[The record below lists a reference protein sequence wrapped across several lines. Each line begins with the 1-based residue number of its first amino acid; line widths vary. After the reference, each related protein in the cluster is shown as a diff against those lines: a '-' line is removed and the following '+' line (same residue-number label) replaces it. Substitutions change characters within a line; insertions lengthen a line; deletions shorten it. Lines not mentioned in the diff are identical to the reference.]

1 MGSGKTKNRRLPLL
15 PLRGLLVYPSMVLHL
30 DVGRDKSVRA
40 LERAM
45 VDDHMILLCSQSEV
59 NIEEPT
65 EEDIYR
71 IGTIA
76 KVRQMLKLPNGTIR
90 VLVEGVLRA
99 EIMDYLPTEEF
110 YEVMVKEFPEEETT
124 DPEVDALMRSV
135 LSQFEHYTS
144 LSKKITPET
153 HAAVSDIDDPGRL
166 ADVIT
171 SHLSLKIKDKQD
183 ILETI
188 DVRQRL
194 ERLLDILNNE
204 REVLELERKISQR
217 VKKQMEKT
225 QKEYYLRE
233 QMKAIQKEL
242 GEKEGRA
249 GEVEELRSQLEQA
262 GVPDQVKEKI
272 EKEIDRLEKMPTT
285 SAEGGVIRNYID
297 WLLSLPWSKETEDD
311 LSLSKAEDILNQDH
325 YGLEKPKER
334 VLEYLAVQQLV
345 KKLKGPILCLV
356 GPPGVGKTSL
366 ARSIAKSLGRK
377 FVRISL
383 GGVRDEAE
391 IRGHR
396 RTYVGAMPG
405 RIIQGM
411 KTAGSS
417 NPVFLL
423 DEIDKMAMD
432 FRGDPA
438 SALLEVLDPEQN
450 NTFSDH
456 FVEVPFDL
464 SSVMFVTTANA
475 MHNIPRPLLDR
486 MEVLYIPGYTELE
499 KLKIAERYLLPKQKR
514 EHGLTDE
521 QLHVSEETLLQL
533 IRDYTRESGVR
544 NLEQQ
549 MAAICRKAAKQIVAS
564 GTVPIKAEEAA
575 EQDEPAL
582 NVLEAAFGEG
592 GEAASLSGRLEK
604 QQEAAL
610 QSEPQSETE
619 QPAEVKT
626 LNVDLELLKEWL
638 GPAKF
643 RYGMAEAENQIGAV
657 TGLAWTEVGGDTL
670 VIEVTVM
677 PGSGKLTL
685 TGQLGDVMKES
696 AQAAFSYT
704 RSKALE
710 LGIDPQFHEKN
721 DIHIH
726 IPEGAI
732 PKDGPSAGITIA
744 TALISALTGRY
755 VSKEVAMTG
764 EITLRGR
771 VLPIGG
777 LKEKSLAA
785 HRAGIK
791 KILLPKD
798 NVRDLR
804 DIPDSVRSEI
814 TFVPVGHIDEVL
826 LHALLPAN
834 TEEKAGTPIL

>member
-1 MGSGKTKNRRLPLL
+1 MGSGKTKGRRLPLL

-40 LERAM
+40 LEKCM
-45 VDDHMILLCSQSEV
+45 IDDHMILLCSQSEV

-65 EEDIYR
+65 EDDIYR
-71 IGTIA
+71 VGTIA

-90 VLVEGVLRA
+90 VLVEGVVRA
-99 EIMDYLPTEEF
+99 EVLDYVPNEQF
-110 YEVMVKEFPEEETT
+110 YEVTVLELPEPETD

-135 LSQFEHYTS
+135 LSQFEHYIS
-144 LSKKITPET
+144 LSKKVTPET
-153 HAAVSDIDDPGRL
+153 LAAVSDIDEPGRL

-188 DVRQRL
+188 DVRERL

-204 REVLELERKISQR
+204 REVLELERKINQR

-249 GEVEELRSQLEQA
+249 GEVEELRNQLNEA
-262 GVPDQVKEKI
+262 GVPDNVREKV
-272 EKEIDRLEKMPTT
+272 EKEIDRLEKMPAT

-297 WLLSLPWSKETEDD
+297 WLLALPWSKHTEDD
-311 LSLSKAEDILNQDH
+311 LSLSKAEEILNNDH

-345 KKLKGPILCLV
+345 KKMKGPILCLV

-366 ARSIAKSLGRK
+366 ARSIAKSLDRK

-411 KTAGSS
+411 KTAGSY

-423 DEIDKMAMD
+423 DEIDKMASD
-432 FRGDPA
+432 FRGDPS

-456 FVEVPFDL
+456 FIEVPFDL
-464 SSVMFVTTANA
+464 SNVMFVTTANSL
-475 MHNIPRPLLDR
+475 HNIPRPLLDR

-499 KLKIAERYLLPKQKR
+499 KQQIAERYLLPKQRR
-514 EHGLTDE
+514 EHGLAEDQLVVEDE
-521 QLHVSEETLLQL
+521 VVLQL
-533 IRDYTRESGVR
+533 IREYTRESGVR

-549 MAAICRKAAKQIVAS
+549 IAALSRKAAKHIVSEGSKSQAGS
-564 GTVPIKAEEAA
+564 KERGEDDLAGQPYEAP
-575 EQDEPAL
+575 EL
-582 NVLEAAFGEG
+582 NTLEAAFGADDVAE
-592 GEAASLSGRLEK
+592 EAEAK
-604 QQEAAL
+604 QDQAVV
-610 QSEPQSETE
+610 SS
-619 QPAEVKT
+619 VT
-626 LNVDLELLKEWL
+626 LTVTPELLKEWL

-643 RYGMAEAENQIGAV
+643 RHGTAEVENQIGAV

-685 TGQLGDVMKES
+685 TGKLGDVMKES

-704 RSKALE
+704 RSKAIE
-710 LGIDPQFHEKN
+710 LGIDPEFHVNK

-732 PKDGPSAGITIA
+732 PKDGPSAGITMA
-744 TALISALTGRY
+744 TALISALTNRY

-785 HRAGIK
+785 HRAGIRK
-791 KILLPKD
+791 VLLPKD
-798 NVRDLR
+798 NERDLS
-804 DIPDSVRSEI
+804 DIPDSVRSEM
-814 TFVPVGHIDEVL
+814 TFVPVSHMDEVL
-826 LHALLPAN
+826 QHALLPVN
-834 TEEKAGTPIL
+834 TEEKAGTVIG

>member
-1 MGSGKTKNRRLPLL
+1 MGPGKSRGRRLPLL

-30 DVGRDKSVRA
+30 DVGREKSVRA
-40 LERAM
+40 LDRAM

-59 NIEEPT
+59 NIEDPT
-65 EEDIYR
+65 EEDIYKV
-71 IGTIA
+71 GTIA

-90 VLVEGVLRA
+90 VLVEGVVRA
-99 EIMDYLPTEEF
+99 EVQSYLDNEEF
-110 YEVMVKEFPEEETT
+110 YEVLVKELPESESD

-135 LSQFEHYTS
+135 LSQFEHYIS
-144 LSKKITPET
+144 LSKKVTPET
-153 HAAVSDIDDPGRL
+153 YAAVSDIDEPGRL

-171 SHLSLKIKDKQD
+171 SHLSLKIRDKQD

-188 DVRQRL
+188 DVAARL
-194 ERLLDILNNE
+194 ERLLDLLNNE
-204 REVLELERKISQR
+204 REVLELERQINQR

-242 GEKEGRA
+242 GDKEGRA
-249 GEVEELRSQLEQA
+249 GEAEELRNQLENA
-262 GVPDQVKEKI
+262 GVPEAVYEKVS
-272 EKEIDRLEKMPTT
+272 KEIDRLEKMPPS
-285 SAEGGVIRNYID
+285 SAEGGVVRNYID
-297 WLLSLPWSKETEDD
+297 WLLALPWSKMTEDD
-311 LSLSKAEDILNQDH
+311 LSLSKAEDILNGDH

-366 ARSIAKSLGRK
+366 ARSIAKSLERK

-405 RIIQGM
+405 RIMQGM
-411 KTAGSS
+411 KTAGSL

-423 DEIDKMAMD
+423 DEIDKMASD
-432 FRGDPA
+432 FRGDPS

-456 FVEVPFDL
+456 YIEVPFDL
-464 SSVMFVTTANA
+464 SNVMFVTTANA
-475 MHNIPRPLLDR
+475 LHNIPRPLLDR

-499 KLKIAERYLLPKQKR
+499 KEQIAVRYLLPKQKR
-514 EHGLTDE
+514 EHGL
-521 QLHVSEETLLQL
+521 EEDGLIVEDDALLLL
-533 IRDYTRESGVR
+533 IREYTRESGVR

-549 MAAICRKAAKQIVAS
+549 IAAICRKAAKQLVSMQGERVNNAELAKS
-564 GTVPIKAEEAA
+564 GEAGEQAA
-575 EQDEPAL
+575 EGEI
-582 NVLEAAFGEG
+582 AAMAGD
-592 GEAASLSGRLEK
+592 GEADAQHANEAVTGQNGL
-604 QQEAAL
+604 QE
-610 QSEPQSETE
+610 QIRQ
-619 QPAEVKT
+619 V
-626 LNVDLELLKEWL
+626 VDIPKIREWL
-638 GPAKF
+638 GPSKF
-643 RYGMAEAENQIGAV
+643 RYGLAESENQIGAV

-670 VIEVTVM
+670 VIEVTIM

-685 TGQLGDVMKES
+685 TGKLGDVMKES

-704 RSKALE
+704 RSKAVE
-710 LGIDPQFHEKN
+710 LGIDPGFHEKN

-744 TALISALTGRY
+744 TALISALTNRH
-755 VSKEVAMTG
+755 VAKEVAMTG

-798 NVRDLR
+798 NERDLR
-804 DIPDSVRSEI
+804 DIPDSVRDDL
-814 TFVPVGHIDEVL
+814 TFVPVGHMDEVL
-826 LHALLPAN
+826 QHALLPAS
-834 TEEKAGTPIL
+834 ELAAEKAGIPLS

>member
-1 MGSGKTKNRRLPLL
+1 MGPSKSKGRRLPLL

-40 LERAM
+40 LERSM
-45 VDDHMILLCSQSEV
+45 VEDHMILLCSQSEV

-65 EEDIYR
+65 EEDIYKV
-71 IGTIA
+71 GTIA

-90 VLVEGVLRA
+90 VLVEGVIRA
-99 EIMDYLPTEEF
+99 EILDYLPNDEY
-110 YEVMVKEFPEEETT
+110 YEVSVKELPEQETD

-135 LSQFEHYTS
+135 LSQFEHYIS

-171 SHLSLKIKDKQD
+171 SHLTLKIKDKQD
-183 ILETI
+183 ILETV
-188 DVRQRL
+188 DVGERL
-194 ERLLDILNNE
+194 EKLLDILNNE
-204 REVLELERKISQR
+204 REVLELERKINQR

-249 GEVEELRSQLEQA
+249 GEVEDLRSQLAEA
-262 GVPDQVKEKI
+262 GMPDLVKEKI
-272 EKEIDRLEKMPTT
+272 EKEIDRLEKMPAT
-285 SAEGGVIRNYID
+285 SAESGVIRNYID
-297 WLLSLPWSKETEDD
+297 WLLSLPWNKQTEDD
-311 LSLSKAEDILNQDH
+311 LSLNKAEAILDDDH

-334 VLEYLAVQQLV
+334 VLEYLAVQKLV
-345 KKLKGPILCLV
+345 KQLKGPILCLV

-411 KTAGSS
+411 KTAGSL

-456 FVEVPFDL
+456 FIEVPFDL
-464 SSVMFVTTANA
+464 SNVMFVTTANA

-499 KLKIAERYLLPKQKR
+499 KLQIGKRYLLPKQKK
-514 EHGLTDE
+514 EHGLTEE
-521 QLHVSEETLLQL
+521 QLKVSDEVLLQL
-533 IRDYTRESGVR
+533 VREYTRESGVR

-549 MAAICRKAAKQIVAS
+549 IAAVCRKAAKHFVAN
-564 GTVPIKAEEAA
+564 
-575 EQDEPAL
+575 EQAEPAEP
-582 NVLEAAFGEG
+582 LE
-592 GEAASLSGRLEK
+592 
-604 QQEAAL
+604 L
-610 QSEPQSETE
+610 QS
-619 QPAEVKT
+619 
-626 LNVDLELLKEWL
+626 ELLKEWL

-643 RYGMAEAENQIGAV
+643 RYGLAESENQIGAV

-670 VIEVTVM
+670 VIEVTIM

-685 TGQLGDVMKES
+685 TGKLGDVMKES

-704 RSKALE
+704 RSRAIE
-710 LGIDPQFHEKN
+710 LGLDPSFHEKN

-744 TALISALTGRY
+744 TALISALTNRY

-785 HRAGIK
+785 HRAGIRK
-791 KILLPKD
+791 VLLPKD
-798 NVRDLR
+798 NERDLR
-804 DIPDSVRSEI
+804 DIPDSVRNDMQFI
-814 TFVPVGHIDEVL
+814 PVSHMDEVL
-826 LHALLPAN
+826 KHALVPVQ
-834 TEEKAGTPIL
+834 TGEKAGTSIL